1 MEKGVRYTAAPTPA
15 LPSAPSPTG
24 QLSVL
29 PVPTLAAQAG
39 ETLER

>member
-1 MEKGVRYTAAPTPA
+1 MDHGVRYIVEVTPS
-15 LPSAPSPTG
+15 LPWAPSPTG

-39 ETLER
+39 LTLKR